1 MESKGRRK
9 RTKLESSGKVL
20 DNRVCDPRALEG
32 RGLNWGGGGVLRGS
46 VYVLPCACEWREFSK
61 GAKGQDVGT
70 ARARTKGARQS
81 PPNTGARALGDRP
94 LERVGK

>member
-1 MESKGRRK
+1 VESKGRRK

-32 RGLNWGGGGVLRGS
+32 RGLNWGGGLRGF
-46 VYVLPCACEWREFSK
+46 VYVLPCACELREFSN
-61 GAKGQDVGT
+61 GGQDVGT

>member
-32 RGLNWGGGGVLRGS
+32 RGLNWGGGASWLCVRPALRLRAARVFERGPRRRDGKGEDEGCPS
-46 VYVLPCACEWREFSK
+46 ITSEYWCAC
-61 GAKGQDVGT
+61 VG
-70 ARARTKGARQS
+70 
-81 PPNTGARALGDRP
+81 
-94 LERVGK
+94 